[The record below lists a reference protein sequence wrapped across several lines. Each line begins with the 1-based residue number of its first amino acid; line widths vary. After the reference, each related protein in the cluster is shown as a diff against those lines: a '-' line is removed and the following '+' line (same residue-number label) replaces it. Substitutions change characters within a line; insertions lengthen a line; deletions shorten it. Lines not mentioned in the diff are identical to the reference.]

1 MKINGKS
8 SRLFFHYSSLQ
19 VYKSFNLKVALNSL
33 KGPTIFVRGECCK
46 AGNAMSGESYHPDT
60 KSSLPVEVTL
70 ANEAMEAV
78 INDSSQIHKRGAAA
92 LDVTVENGMYSGA
105 AAIVVPKQT
114 RIMPRKRPKSE
125 KNERKWLEM
134 FEALKVFKQ
143 KYGNCLVPNYCS
155 ENVKLG
161 IWVKTQRYQYRLLN
175 EGKPAKISNERIML
189 LNSVGFVWDV
199 SKMIEEEHRKDWDR
213 NLHRV
218 KLFKLEHGHCNIPS
232 KFEKGNNGLGA
243 WMCRQRAHYR
253 LKQSGLRSS
262 MTTSQAKRFEYLVYG
277 IGDGENGD
285 QENVDTSSNAVLQP
299 TETVQTAASL
309 ALDPAVLLSNPI
321 DAEAA
326 RLLEA
331 SVATAATCAAA
342 SLLKFA
348 DNGSSQS
355 QPVIEDNIQ
364 IEDDPSKL
372 HKNDSSSESQSDP
385 PALDA
390 AQVRLAL

>member
-1 MKINGKS
+1 
-8 SRLFFHYSSLQ
+8 
-19 VYKSFNLKVALNSL
+19 
-33 KGPTIFVRGECCK
+33 
-46 AGNAMSGESYHPDT
+46 MSGESYHPDT

-78 INDSSQIHKRGAAA
+78 INDSSQLHKRGAAA

-105 AAIVVPKQT
+105 AAIVVPKQA

-199 SKMIEEEHRKDWDR
+199 SKMIEEEHRKGWDR

-243 WMCRQRAHYR
+243 WMSRNRANYR

-285 QENVDTSSNAVLQP
+285 QENVDNAVLQP
-299 TETVQTAASL
+299 TETVQTSASL

-372 HKNDSSSESQSDP
+372 NKNDSSSESQSDP

-390 AQVRLAL
+390 AQVSISKKDIVPV